1 MLRKFAVALLAAT
14 VFTAPALAQGASGG
28 TKTQSP
34 AAAATTSPNTRT
46 KATTKTVAAKPTSA
60 KLHKGHRHLAHVKH
74 VKHVKYATAAPSPA
88 NVKHHVR
95 QVAKKPASTTGT
107 AAATAKPKSGTN

>member
-28 TKTQSP
+28 AKSP
-34 AAAATTSPNTRT
+34 AVAATTSPNTKT

-60 KLHKGHRHLAHVKH
+60 KLHKGYRHLAHVKH
-74 VKHVKYATAAPSPA
+74 VKKHVNYATAAPSPA

-95 QVAKKPASTTGT
+95 QVVKKPASTTGT
-107 AAATAKPKSGTN
+107 AAAPKSGMN